1 MSGLVDYG
9 IVDPNQTNALARGYD
24 AAVDRRVQREEQ
36 QTKLDQ
42 LKSDRQLMVQFQEQL
57 KAAGKD
63 PDLGKVFD
71 ALIATGRPDYVM
83 SGIEGK
89 QRLKAQMDFELTGR
103 NLYPELFGGAAA
115 APPPAAPGAPFAPQA
130 PAVPTPGG
138 GEGALAAPALGTGM
152 YGTGVMA
159 PAAPTNALAP
169 AAPAPT
175 NALAK
180 TPEQL
185 RREIMFFSQSTDPRA
200 KAMAGVL
207 TSQLTEIT
215 KPYVVG
221 GNLVTGAGQTLFAA
235 SPTTPSKVAEYQYA
249 KTREGGGYQGTY
261 QQFIEDQARAGRAE
275 GARVYIPPQPKAE
288 QEKRGEL
295 LVKQY
300 GAVSDQ
306 AGIALKTLPAIQN
319 NLKILENGFNTG
331 FGTEAQAAG
340 AKVLGALG
348 VKDAEKYATNA
359 QIFNAN
365 ATQAV
370 LQRQLEQKGPQT
382 ESDAQR
388 IKETGAQLGNTAGGN
403 KFMLTVAQEQL
414 KRDVEQRNFY
424 DKWWKAN
431 KTYDGAEDAWYE
443 GDGGKSLFDRPA
455 LKDFGKQAD
464 KRKPLGEIFKP
475 PKG

>member
-89 QRLKAQMDFELTGR
+89 QRLKAQIDFERTGR
-103 NLYPELFGGAAA
+103 DLYPELFGGA
-115 APPPAAPGAPFAPQA
+115 APPPAAPGAPFAPRA
-130 PAVPTPGG
+130 PAIPTPGG
-138 GEGALAAPALGTGM
+138 GEGPLAAPALGTGM
-152 YGTGVMA
+152 YGTGV
-159 PAAPTNALAP
+159 PTPTAPTNALAP
-169 AAPAPT
+169 TAPAPT

-207 TSQLTEIT
+207 TSQLTEMT

-249 KTREGGGYQGTY
+249 KTPEGGGYQGTY
-261 QQFIEDQARAGRAE
+261 QQFIEDQTRAGRATTT
-275 GARVYIPPQPKAE
+275 VNLPPQQGEEQKA
-288 QEKRGEL
+288 RGKM
-295 LVKQY
+295 LVDQY
-300 GAVSDQ
+300 NKISDQ
-306 AGIALKTLPAIQN
+306 AGVAIKTIPSIQSNLAI
-319 NLKILENGFNTG
+319 LDKGFDTG
-331 FGTEAQAAG
+331 FGTETQAAG

-359 QIFNAN
+359 QTFSAN
-365 ATQAV
+365 ATQAI
-370 LQRQLEQKGPQT
+370 LQKQLEQKGPQT

-388 IKETGAQLGNTAGGN
+388 ITQIGAQLGNTKEAN
-403 KFMLTVAQEQL
+403 KILLTVAQEQL

-464 KRKPLGEIFKP
+464 KRKPLDQIFGGK
-475 PKG
+475 KNG

>member
-9 IVDPNQTNALARGYD
+9 IIDPNQTNALVRGYD

-36 QTKLDQ
+36 QAKLDQ

-89 QRLKAQMDFELTGR
+89 QRLKAQTDFERTGR
-103 NLYPELFGGAAA
+103 DLYPELFGGA
-115 APPPAAPGAPFAPQA
+115 APPPAAPGAPFAPRA

-138 GEGALAAPALGTGM
+138 GEGPFAAPALGTGM

-169 AAPAPT
+169 AAPT

-207 TSQLTEIT
+207 TSQLTEMT

-221 GNLVTGAGQTLFAA
+221 GNLVTGAGQTLFTAPPSAQQTQLSKLYAERDALPPNDPRRA
-235 SPTTPSKVAEYQYA
+235 SYDALIRKETTHGP
-249 KTREGGGYQGTY
+249 GTTLNLPP
-261 QQFIEDQARAGRAE
+261 QEKEEQ
-275 GARVYIPPQPKAE
+275 GARGKM
-288 QEKRGEL
+288 
-295 LVKQY
+295 LVDQY
-300 GAVSDQ
+300 GKVSDQ
-306 AGIALKTLPAIQN
+306 AGIAIKTIPSIQSNLAI
-319 NLKILENGFNTG
+319 LDKGFDTG
-331 FGTEAQAAG
+331 FGTETQAAG

-359 QIFNAN
+359 QTFSAN

-370 LQRQLEQKGPQT
+370 LQKQLEQKGPQT

-388 IKETGAQLGNTAGGN
+388 ITQIGAQLGNTKEAN
-403 KFMLTVAQEQL
+403 KILLTVAQEQL

-431 KTYDGAEDAWYE
+431 KTYDGAEEAWYA

-455 LKDFGKQAD
+455 LKDIGKQAD
-464 KRKPLGEIFKP
+464 KRKPLGEIFP
-475 PKG
+475 RPKG

>member
-9 IVDPNQTNALARGYD
+9 IIDPNQTNALVRGYD

-36 QTKLDQ
+36 QAKLDQ

-89 QRLKAQMDFELTGR
+89 QRLKAQTDFERTGR
-103 NLYPELFGGAAA
+103 DLYPELFGGA
-115 APPPAAPGAPFAPQA
+115 APPPAAPGAPFAPRA

-138 GEGALAAPALGTGM
+138 GEGPFAAPALGTGM

-207 TSQLTEIT
+207 TSQLTEMT

-221 GNLVTGAGQTLFAA
+221 GNLVTGGGQTLFSAQ
-235 SPTTPSKVAEYQYA
+235 STPSKVAEYQYA
-249 KTREGGGYQGTY
+249 KTPEGGGYQGTY
-261 QQFIEDQARAGRAE
+261 QQFIEDQARAGRPE

-288 QEKRGEL
+288 QEARGGM

-300 GAVSDQ
+300 GAVADQ

-331 FGTEAQAAG
+331 FGTETQAAA

-348 VKDAEKYATNA
+348 VQNAEKYATNA

-388 IKETGAQLGNTAGGN
+388 ITQTGAQLGNTAAGN

-414 KRDVEQRNFY
+414 KRDIEQRNFY
-424 DKWWKAN
+424 DKWWKSN
-431 KTYDGAEDAWYE
+431 KTYDGAEDAWYA

-464 KRKPLGEIFKP
+464 KREPLDKIFAK